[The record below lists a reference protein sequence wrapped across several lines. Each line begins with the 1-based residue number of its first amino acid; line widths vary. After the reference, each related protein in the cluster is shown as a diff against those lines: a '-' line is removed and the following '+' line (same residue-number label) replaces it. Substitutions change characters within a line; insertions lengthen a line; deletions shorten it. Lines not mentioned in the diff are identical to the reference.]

1 MPKRNDAVPVTDLK
15 LFNRIFPYLMK
26 RRCDSL
32 VYYKF
37 DIEMTNAV
45 HFIQKKNREADE
57 RKYRIFDLIMAAMT
71 RTIALRP
78 GLNRFISDYE
88 YWQRNEISFNFI
100 VKKDLHEDSPEHKT
114 IVKFEEDMN
123 FEEVAAIMRQAIN
136 SAMRDEEYDDESLI
150 RFLLRLPKWLL
161 KIAVLI
167 MKRWDRKGRLP
178 KRIRDVDGLHVSA
191 FIANLG
197 SINIPN
203 PPYHHLYEWGTTS
216 FFVTLGKLHRIK
228 ILDENDNEYIK
239 DTIQLGITID
249 ERIAEGFYF
258 MKAMRI
264 LREHL
269 ENPELLEE
277 RPDPSMLK

>member
-1 MPKRNDAVPVTDLK
+1 MSKRNDAVHVTDLK
-15 LFNRIFPYLMK
+15 IFNRAFPYLMK

-32 VYYKF
+32 VYYKL

-45 HFIQKKNREADE
+45 QFIQKKNHEAGE
-57 RKYRIFDLIMAAMT
+57 RKYRVFDLIMAAMT
-71 RTIALRP
+71 RTVALRP
-78 GLNRFISDYE
+78 ALNRFISDYE
-88 YWQRNEISFNFI
+88 FWQRNEISFNFV
-100 VKKDLHEDSPEHKT
+100 VKKDMRENSPERNT

-123 FEEVAAIMRQAIN
+123 FEEVSAIMRQAIN
-136 SAMRDEEYDDESLI
+136 SAMRIDENPDEALMKF
-150 RFLLRLPKWLL
+150 FLRMPKWLL
-161 KIAVLI
+161 KITTKVLE
-167 MKRWDRKGRLP
+167 RWDRKGRMP
-178 KRIRDVDGLHVSA
+178 KQIRDADGLHVTS

-216 FFVTLGKLHRIK
+216 LFLTLGRLHRTR

-258 MKAMRI
+258 MKA
-264 LREHL
+264 LRVLQDHL

-277 RPDPSMLK
+277 RPDPALLK